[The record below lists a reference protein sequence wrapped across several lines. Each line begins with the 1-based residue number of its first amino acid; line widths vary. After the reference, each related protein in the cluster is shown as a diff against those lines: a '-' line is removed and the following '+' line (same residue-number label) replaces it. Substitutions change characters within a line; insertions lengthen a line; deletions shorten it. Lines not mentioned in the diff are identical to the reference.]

1 MPYGL
6 LGKPTAVPMPGSIVG
21 NDETPK
27 NYAGL
32 EVWYDASDSSTVSTV
47 AGNVSIWRDKSGRNR
62 HATQTTANNR
72 PAYSGTLNRKN
83 VLTFDGVN
91 DAMTTGLDGRLLTG
105 YATIFAV
112 ATPSTAIAASAHS
125 NKPFL
130 FLRGDTSLGI
140 VMQHDGTTLTVNI
153 QWRGAG
159 YNQPPGPSIT
169 TGTPAIFTVAAAA
182 TYRKR
187 RVSGVVGSTDYSGAT
202 FAAGSGLTSQA
213 FFEIGQDPTQLR
225 WVNGVVAEIIVYSRT
240 LSTTEIMEVEG
251 YLGTKW
257 GIVVTR

>member
-1 MPYGL
+1 
-6 LGKPTAVPMPGSIVG
+6 
-21 NDETPK
+21 
-27 NYAGL
+27 
-32 EVWYDASDSSTVSTV
+32 
-47 AGNVSIWRDKSGRNR
+47 
-62 HATQTTANNR
+62 
-72 PAYSGTLNRKN
+72 
-83 VLTFDGVN
+83 
-91 DAMTTGLDGRLLTG
+91 
-105 YATIFAV
+105 
-112 ATPSTAIAASAHS
+112 
-125 NKPFL
+125 
-130 FLRGDTSLGI
+130 
-140 VMQHDGTTLTVNI
+140 MQHDGTTLTVNI

-182 TYRKR
+182 TYRER

>member
-6 LGKPTAVPMPGSIVG
+6 LGNPSPAAMPGTMAG
-21 NDETPK
+21 NNETPK

-47 AGNVSIWRDKSGRNR
+47 AGNVSIWRDRSGRDR

-72 PAYSGTLNRKN
+72 PAYSGTLNGNN
-83 VLTFDGVN
+83 VLTFDGAN
-91 DAMTTGLDGRLLTG
+91 DAMTSGLDGRLLTG
-105 YATIFAV
+105 YATVFAV

-130 FLRGDTSLGI
+130 FLRGSTSMGI

-153 QWRGAG
+153 QWRGSG
-159 YNQPPGPSIT
+159 FNQPPGPSIT
-169 TGTPAIFTVAAAA
+169 TGTPAIFTVAASPLRR
-182 TYRKR
+182 TR
-187 RVSGVVGSTDYSGAT
+187 RVSGSIGSAAYDTAA

-225 WVNGVVAEIIVYSRT
+225 WFNGVVAEIIVYSRT